1 MEMRNQRGFTM
12 IELIVVIVILGILA
26 ATALPRFVNVQSDA
40 RLAKLQGGVAS
51 AKSAATLA
59 HASQLVQGLN
69 AASSVPMEGSTIT
82 MINGYPTAD
91 TLGIVAAAQL
101 ATDYSPGTGSSAA
114 GGQIVISTDSAT
126 TACSF
131 TYTNPATNGNAPTYT
146 PVALRAAC

>member
-1 MEMRNQRGFTM
+1 MRNQSGFTM

-40 RLAKLQGGVAS
+40 RLAKMQGGLAS

-59 HASQLVQGLN
+59 HATQLVQGLN
-69 AASSVPMEGSTIT
+69 AASSVLMEGATVT

-101 ATDYSPGTGSSAA
+101 VADYIPGTGSAAA
-114 GGQIVISTDSAT
+114 GGTIAISTDTAT

-131 TYTNPATNGNAPTYT
+131 TYNNPATNGNAPTYT
-146 PVALRAAC
+146 AIATRSSC